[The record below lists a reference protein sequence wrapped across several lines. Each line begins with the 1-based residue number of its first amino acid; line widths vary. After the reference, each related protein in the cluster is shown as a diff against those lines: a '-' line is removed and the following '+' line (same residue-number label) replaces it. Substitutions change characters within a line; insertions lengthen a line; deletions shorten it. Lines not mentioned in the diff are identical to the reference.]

1 MAKGQKSKEAVIE
14 KILSSFG
21 GAFLYNGNK
30 EIRIPRTDDGELV
43 QIKVSLTCAK
53 ENVEPGDDTVVPGA
67 TSVKATKVVTI
78 ANGAEP
84 VFEEASAIVE
94 PSAEELNT
102 VSNLMESLGL

>member
-1 MAKGQKSKEAVIE
+1 MARGQEEKLIVINKIKEVFPE
-14 KILSSFG
+14 
-21 GAFLYNGNK
+21 AFEYDK
-30 EIRIPRTDDGELV
+30 TIRIPIGDV
-43 QIKVSLTCAK
+43 QIKVALTAAK
-53 ENVEPGDDTVVPGA
+53 DNVEPGGDTAVPG
-67 TSVKATKVVTI
+67 VKATKVVAI